1 MRETH
6 YIDID
11 EEIITAVGRLRHSS
25 QVENVFVFPKRALI
39 LQSIVNLRLLEREA
53 QKLGKKIIITT
64 QDDAGKKLAERAGLI
79 VEAYSERVPL
89 EHIASQQKIMSEPMS
104 VNRAAKSSMI
114 DSSSIPVTS
123 ETLGSSDF
131 YTPSRATPTPD
142 QGTLPIQE
150 STSIRQ
156 AAPLSRP
163 IRVRDSNP
171 STLTSL
177 NSMRSDGVVP
187 RPPVNPVTRQVP
199 VSPMTRPI
207 LMTQEE
213 ESYVTPSQTPVS
225 IRQGRLERFMG
236 GNNQSVAKST
246 TSTREREVSIERHPS
261 PSKRDGYS
269 TSFRWAIPFG
279 IILFMGGIGFLGWY
293 VFFPKVVITLTP
305 QSAEQVVKLQ
315 VSAAA
320 GSGDASTINAR
331 VISFEKTFQTKDS
344 ATGTA
349 TAGDA
354 SKARGS
360 IRIYNDFSSD
370 SQSLVA
376 TTRFETA
383 DGKIFRLVQSVV
395 VPGVKEKDGKR
406 ERGVVEA
413 SVVADQAGA
422 GYNVSPTKFTIPGF
436 KGGPKY
442 EKFSAESVQKFN
454 GGSDGGA
461 GENATQKLVSN
472 DDKERAAKKTID
484 ESRAHILEEVKKQ
497 LGEGEELL
505 EDSLLIEKIT
515 DTVTPTVGSAAA
527 EFTYE
532 GRYLVKVFVINENE
546 VKKRIEAERVNA
558 SGVSLSPKEYTKK
571 YTALLPKYETSQVDM
586 TVESTVL
593 FEAPID
599 TMMVR
604 QNLLG
609 KNEAGIKEFLES
621 HPEIERLQ
629 VEFKPQLLISTIPED
644 VDRVEV
650 ELLTAR

>member
-11 EEIITAVGRLRHSS
+11 EEIITAVSRLRHSN

-64 QDDAGKKLAERAGLI
+64 QDEAGKKLAERAGLM

-89 EHIASQQKIMSEPMS
+89 EHIIPQQKITSEPIP
-104 VNRAAKSSMI
+104 VNGAAKSSLM
-114 DSSSIPVTS
+114 SPASIPVTS

-131 YTPSRATPTPD
+131 YAPPQVISPLD
-142 QGTLPIQE
+142 QGMSLTQE

-156 AAPLSRP
+156 TMPLPRP
-163 IRVRDSNP
+163 IRVRNSNP

-177 NSMRSDGVVP
+177 NSMRSDGVVA
-187 RPPVNPVTRQVP
+187 RPPIDPVTRQAPASP
-199 VSPMTRPI
+199 VTRPI
-207 LMTQEE
+207 PMVHEE
-213 ESYVTPSQTPVS
+213 KSHAAPLQTPVS

-236 GNNQSVAKST
+236 GNNQSIAKSVPPT
-246 TSTREREVSIERHPS
+246 KEREVSTERYS
-261 PSKRDGYS
+261 SSSKRGGDS

-279 IILFMGGIGFLGWY
+279 IMLFIGGIGFLGWY

-315 VSAAA
+315 ISAAA
-320 GSGDASTINAR
+320 GSGDAATVAAR

-349 TAGDA
+349 AAGDA

-370 SQSLVA
+370 SQPLVA
-376 TTRFETA
+376 TTRFETT

-413 SVVADQAGA
+413 VVVADQAGSQ
-422 GYNVSPTKFTIPGF
+422 YNVSPTKFTIPGF
-436 KGGPKY
+436 KGGSKY

-454 GGSDGGA
+454 GGSDGGV
-461 GENATQKLVSN
+461 GGGTTQKLVSN

-484 ESRAHILEEVKKQ
+484 ESRSHVLEEVRKQ
-497 LGEGEELL
+497 LGEEEELL
-505 EDSLLIEKIT
+505 EDSLLIEKIS

-532 GRYLVKVFVINENE
+532 GRYLVKVFVINETE

-558 SGVSLSPKEYTKK
+558 SGVSLSPKAYTKK

-586 TVESTVL
+586 TVESTIL

-599 TMMVR
+599 IAMVR

-609 KNEAGIKEFLES
+609 RNEAGIKEFLGS

-629 VEFKPQLLISTIPED
+629 VEFKPQLLVSTIPED
-644 VDRVEV
+644 TDRVEV
-650 ELLTAR
+650 ELLTAQ